1 MAGAVSFLARTT
13 SSTQIL
19 TVKPDKGYQY
29 FKRRNGYVE
38 VFDKFGHA
46 KLTPLKLEVVRLAR
60 IMECLAQMEVEFVV
74 KVLRTHVHETIKM
87 EGWENR
93 IDPDKWR
100 PMIMSFQKL
109 YKLTRGK
116 VKESKLPNIKDEKY
130 RAFSNAVEV

>member
-46 KLTPLKLEVVRLAR
+46 KLTPLKLE
-60 IMECLAQMEVEFVV
+60 VV